1 MRNNS
6 IRKLSAFTLIEIL
19 ITIVVISIAGTVL
32 MGVYSNMVAKSADP
46 IIQQQAL
53 AIAEA
58 YMEEIRLKAFS
69 DPDGVVEASRATF
82 DDILDYSNLPD
93 AKVRDQNGTEIS
105 SLSAYSVVVNV
116 TPTGIGPIGDN
127 IGPANSMRIDVV
139 VSHPAIDPITLSS
152 FRTSYF

>member
-58 YMEEIRLKAFS
+58 YMEEIRLKAFT
-69 DPDGVVEASRATF
+69 DPDGIGGEARANF
-82 DDILDYSNLPD
+82 DNVQDYNGLPD
-93 AKVRDQNGTEIS
+93 TKVRDQNGAEIL
-105 SLSAYSVVVNV
+105 SLSSYSVSV
-116 TPTGIGPIGDN
+116 TVAGQPLETIGV
-127 IGPANSMRIDVV
+127 ANSVRIDVV
-139 VSHPAIDPITLSS
+139 VTHPAIAPITLSS
-152 FRTSYF
+152 FRTSYR